1 MLPLLVYLEN
11 YNDAENSSWYAY
23 FEFFFK
29 TRLHEGGFVSLF
41 FYLYLCSW
49 GIDDIGLIAL
59 VIDFGMKQRVL
70 VSVLF
75 DGESPCPAC
84 C

>member
-1 MLPLLVYLEN
+1 M
-11 YNDAENSSWYAY
+11 
-23 FEFFFK
+23 FELNFK
-29 TRLHEGGFVSLF
+29 TLNFLFNLTLKRDTRLDEDGFVSLF
-41 FYLYLCSW
+41 FYLYLCSS
-49 GIDDIGLIAL
+49 GIDDIGLIAF